1 MWAAEGRREKGSCPQ
16 VEGAASVTRFL
27 PCRKPH
33 PISIWTS
40 AHSYTFPGSCHG
52 APVLDLISAYN
63 LSQRRD
69 TIRRQEMP
77 IKLMGYI
84 ISDSLAVAMIV
95 INFAWQ
101 PAVLI
106 MKSGSFFDL
115 LRSTVFVEISNIKYR
130 RRSSQDTGAPV
141 LAVSRR
147 LP

>member
-40 AHSYTFPGSCHG
+40 AHAFLYLPRILP
-52 APVLDLISAYN
+52 PVLDLISAYN